1 MTSSLSSLGIQLH
14 QSEGLWTIVD
24 NFKKF
29 FKLDETSGV
38 FLLLPNLYTWVSE
51 EIICFGFFFS
61 FIGPQYFSYNI
72 S

>member
-29 FKLDETSGV
+29 FKLGETSGV
-38 FLLLPNLYTWVSE
+38 FLLLPNLYT
-51 EIICFGFFFS
+51 
-61 FIGPQYFSYNI
+61 
-72 S
+72 